1 MERKREDK
9 IVSSITQGND
19 GVSARQT
26 PHSDLLRILL
36 LYRWWSPRFRKV
48 LGNIQ
53 VVPPYIA
60 SSQGTNIL
68 NSWPALFLVYAT
80 GLKPF
85 LDVLRELIV

>member
-1 MERKREDK
+1 MEREREDK

-26 PHSDLLRILL
+26 PHSVLL

-85 LDVLRELIV
+85 LHVVGELIV